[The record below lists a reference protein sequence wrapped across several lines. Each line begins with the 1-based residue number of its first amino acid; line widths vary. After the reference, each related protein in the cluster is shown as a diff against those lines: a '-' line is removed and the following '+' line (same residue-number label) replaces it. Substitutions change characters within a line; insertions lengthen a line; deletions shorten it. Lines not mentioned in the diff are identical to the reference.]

1 MYQIIIGGNQPGNC
15 NSGNQNWQWP
25 QWHNECC
32 FGFWAYRPLSVESVE
47 SVYELFRII
56 PMVPFKWEEICT
68 IQGDKFRSYVSY
80 VSTTDLQH
88 FRSDLKQWPF
98 YHPWCAQQHD
108 NLKRVR
114 FMPGRP
120 RMRVS
125 QDVPILINMTT
136 TVTASPL
143 VDKLIIKCN

>member
-1 MYQIIIGGNQPGNC
+1 
-15 NSGNQNWQWP
+15 
-25 QWHNECC
+25 
-32 FGFWAYRPLSVESVE
+32 
-47 SVYELFRII
+47 
-56 PMVPFKWEEICT
+56 
-68 IQGDKFRSYVSY
+68 
-80 VSTTDLQH
+80 
-88 FRSDLKQWPF
+88 LKQWPF